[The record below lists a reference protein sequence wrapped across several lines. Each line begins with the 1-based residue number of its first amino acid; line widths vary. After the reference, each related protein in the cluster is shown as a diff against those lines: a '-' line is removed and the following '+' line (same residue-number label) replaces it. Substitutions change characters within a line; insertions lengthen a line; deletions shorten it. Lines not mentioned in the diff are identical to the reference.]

1 MNWFSYR
8 ISLYKLQR
16 ERNKERK
23 TLFKLIE
30 ETKKKDGQ
38 KIANEMYQTESVNL
52 NIIDGEL
59 IYLKTR
65 YLISIAEK
73 MSLPTPRLNEKDGM
87 WEESHYTNKWQLT
100 NKGITEIRKLI
111 RQERKEKL
119 ELVSHW
125 ATILIGIIGA
135 ITGLIAVIMR

>member
-8 ISLYKLQR
+8 ISLCKLQR
-16 ERNKERK
+16 ERNKESK
-23 TLFKLIE
+23 ALFKLIE
-30 ETKKKDGQ
+30 EAKKKGSQ
-38 KIANEMYQTESVNL
+38 KIANDVYQTESVNL

-59 IYLKTR
+59 VYLKTR
-65 YLISIAEK
+65 YLISIAEN
-73 MSLPTPRLNEKDGM
+73 MSLPTPELNEKYGM
-87 WEESHYTNKWQLT
+87 WEESHYTDKWQLT
-100 NKGITEIRKLI
+100 NKGITEIRRLI

-119 ELVSHW
+119 EFVSHW